1 MNSAQ
6 EIISQYNSKK
16 VPVII
21 ETKCKIDKKKY
32 IVPIDMTIS
41 QFHYILNNKIKNKS
55 THSLILFINKT
66 LPVQTQSF
74 GELYNLHKNEDGYLY
89 ITLSQENTF
98 G

>member
-41 QFHYILNNKIKNKS
+41 QFHYVLNSKIENKS
-55 THSLILFINKT
+55 KQSLILFVNET

-89 ITLSQENTF
+89 INLSQENTF